1 MREASYARRMPTER
15 LFLVERY
22 VPELEGGRLAEL
34 GRRLAAATE
43 AMRGEGCDVEWVQS
57 VALPGDE
64 ACLCLFRAA
73 DEAAVAEANR
83 RAEAEFDRIC
93 PAFVAREL

>member
-1 MREASYARRMPTER
+1 MSTESV
-15 LFLVERY
+15 FLVERY
-22 VPELEGGRLAEL
+22 LPEPEPGGLAEL

-43 AMRGEGCDVEWVQS
+43 AMRSEGRSVEWLES

-73 DEAAVAEANR
+73 DEESVTEANR
-83 RAEAEFDRIC
+83 RADAEFERIS
-93 PAFVAREL
+93 PALVAREL